1 MKVREIMTKDL
12 TSCEKDVSVR
22 ELIFILDSAG
32 IPNIPIVDE
41 EEKVI
46 GYISEKDLIKAALP
60 GYFEMLHTTSFI
72 PDLNQISKKLAQIAD
87 DPVEK
92 YMQHNAIVVTEDD
105 DDLQAAD
112 IIIRKG
118 TKSLPV
124 VDSEGRLVGKVKRI
138 DLLHHLL

>member
-1 MKVREIMTKDL
+1 MKVRDIMTKDL

-60 GYFEMLHTTSFI
+60 GYFEMLHTASFI

-92 YMQHNAIVVTEDD
+92 YMQHDAIVVTEDD

>member
-1 MKVREIMTKDL
+1 MKVRDIMTKDL

-60 GYFEMLHTTSFI
+60 GYFEMLHTASFI

-112 IIIRKG
+112 LIIRKG

>member
-1 MKVREIMTKDL
+1 MKVRDIMTKDL
-12 TSCEKDVSVR
+12 TSCEKDISVR

>member
-1 MKVREIMTKDL
+1 MKVRDIMTKDL
-12 TSCEKDVSVR
+12 TSCENDISVR

-60 GYFEMLHTTSFI
+60 GYFEMLHTASFI

-112 IIIRKG
+112 LIIRKG

>member
-1 MKVREIMTKDL
+1 MKVRDIMTKDL

-32 IPNIPIVDE
+32 IPNIPIVDDE
-41 EEKVI
+41 EMVI

-105 DDLQAAD
+105 DDLQAAA

>member
-1 MKVREIMTKDL
+1 MKVRDIMTKDL

-112 IIIRKG
+112 LIIRKG

-138 DLLHHLL
+138 DLLL

>member
-12 TSCEKDVSVR
+12 TSCEKDISVR

-72 PDLNQISKKLAQIAD
+72 PDLNQISKKLTQIAD
-87 DPVEK
+87 DPIEK
-92 YMQHNAIVVTEDD
+92 YMQHDVLVVTEDD

-112 IIIRKG
+112 LIIRKG
-118 TKSLPV
+118 VKSLPV
-124 VDSEGRLVGKVKRI
+124 VDSEGRLMGKVKRI
-138 DLLHHLL
+138 DLLQHLL

>member
-1 MKVREIMTKDL
+1 MKVRDIMTKDL

>member
-1 MKVREIMTKDL
+1 MKVRDIMTKDL

-60 GYFEMLHTTSFI
+60 GYFEMLHTASFI

-92 YMQHNAIVVTEDD
+92 YMQHDAIVVTEDD

-112 IIIRKG
+112 LIIRKG

>member
-1 MKVREIMTKDL
+1 MKVRDIMTKDL

-112 IIIRKG
+112 LIIRKG

>member
-1 MKVREIMTKDL
+1 MKVRDIMTKDL

-92 YMQHNAIVVTEDD
+92 YMQHDAIVVTEDD

-112 IIIRKG
+112 LIIRKG

>member
-1 MKVREIMTKDL
+1 MKVRDIMTKDL
-12 TSCEKDVSVR
+12 TSCEKDISVR

-92 YMQHNAIVVTEDD
+92 YMQHNVIVVTEDD

>member
-1 MKVREIMTKDL
+1 MKVRDIMTKDL
-12 TSCEKDVSVR
+12 TSCEKDISVR

-60 GYFEMLHTTSFI
+60 GYFEMLHTASFI

-112 IIIRKG
+112 LIIRKG